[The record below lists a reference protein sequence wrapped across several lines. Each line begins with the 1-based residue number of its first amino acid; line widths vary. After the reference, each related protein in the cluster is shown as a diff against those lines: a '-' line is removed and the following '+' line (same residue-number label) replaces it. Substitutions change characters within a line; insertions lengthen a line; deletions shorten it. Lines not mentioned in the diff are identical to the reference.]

1 MQTTRTLDKWTDSE
15 ERSQRRVLGA
25 NLIVV
30 GAVVALAAVA
40 LLILMADP
48 GGQAPTSPTVP
59 SAAVDTSPPPAADP
73 ADQDRSWL
81 CNVISD
87 DSAPESQVAAKEI
100 LARGGVTCADGLP
113 PDTHAT
119 HDR

>member
-1 MQTTRTLDKWTDSE
+1 MQTTRTLDKGKNSE
-15 ERSQRRVLGA
+15 DRSRRRAIGA
-25 NLIVV
+25 NLIVI

-48 GGQAPTSPTVP
+48 GGQVPTSPTAP
-59 SAAVDTSPPPAADP
+59 SAVVDTPPAAASP

-100 LARGGVTCADGLP
+100 LARGGIKCADGLLL
-113 PDTHAT
+113 DTQPAA
-119 HDR
+119 DK

>member
-1 MQTTRTLDKWTDSE
+1 MQTARTLDKWTNSDD
-15 ERSQRRVLGA
+15 RSRLRAVGA
-25 NLIVV
+25 NLIVI

-48 GGQAPTSPTVP
+48 GGQVPTSPTAP
-59 SAAVDTSPPPAADP
+59 SALVDTSPPAAASP

-81 CNVISD
+81 CDVISD

-100 LARGGVTCADGLP
+100 LARGGITCADGLVL
-113 PDTHAT
+113 DTEAT
-119 HDR
+119 QDR